1 MSDKTSR
8 APRCAALIGP
18 YLSGKTTL
26 LESLLHSA
34 GIVHRKGSVR
44 DGTALGDT
52 FAEARKRQMS
62 TEVNIAQGVFLGDA
76 WTFID
81 CPGSIELVQAGR
93 DALRVADIAVVVT
106 EADPEKALMLAP
118 YLHMLDE
125 MDLPHI
131 LFFNKIDNN
140 YNGIKAMFE
149 AVQDI
154 SVRPPVLREIPI
166 RQGDAVAGYVD
177 LVSERAFKW
186 RDGAPSDLIS
196 MPTIV
201 AAREES
207 AREEMLETL
216 ADFDDALLTELLE
229 DVTPSPAEIYD
240 NLARD
245 LARDVVVPVF
255 FGSGE
260 HDHGV
265 KRLLKALR
273 HETPEPDVRARRL
286 NVSEAA
292 NATPLVQVFKTVHS
306 GQGGKVSMAR
316 VWRGEILDGASLGG
330 DRISGVWSVMGAKM
344 LKKDGPAVVGDV
356 VGLGRLEGAR
366 TGDILTSS
374 GGMAQTDA
382 LSPLEP
388 VYALALRPA
397 NPGDDVKLTAALG
410 LLCAEDAALRV
421 VAEASTGELLLQ
433 GQGDVHLAIALD
445 TLGDRFGL
453 KIEATRPRVPYKETV
468 RKSVTRHARHRKQS
482 GGHGEFGDIT
492 VEIAPLPRGGG
503 FAFDERISGG
513 RVPKKY
519 IPAVENGVIEALRKG
534 PLGFPVVDLSVVLV
548 DGQHHEVDSS
558 DMAFRKAAGLALRE
572 GLNACDPVLLEP
584 ICRVVIA
591 APSRYSSNVQRVV
604 SARRGQILSF
614 NARESWSGWDE
625 IEAYIPQANL
635 DDLIVD
641 VRSQTVG
648 VGTLRQKFDH
658 HQELVGRL
666 ADEACQEQGR
676 A

>member
-8 APRCAALIGP
+8 APRCAALVGP

-26 LESLLHSA
+26 LESILHGA
-34 GIVHRKGSVR
+34 GIIHRKGSVR
-44 DGTALGDT
+44 DGTAVGDSSP
-52 FAEARKRQMS
+52 EARKRQMS
-62 TEVNIAQGVFLGDA
+62 TEMNIAQGAFLDDA

-81 CPGSIELVQAGR
+81 CPGSVELAQASR
-93 DALRVADIAVVVT
+93 DALLVADIAVVVT

-125 MDLPHI
+125 MKLPHI

-140 YNGIKAMFE
+140 HNSVKAMFE

-154 SVRPPVLREIPI
+154 SARPLVLREIPI
-166 RQGDAVAGYVD
+166 RQGDAIAGYVD

-186 RDGAPSDLIS
+186 RDGVSSDLIS
-196 MPTIV
+196 MPAAM

-207 AREEMLETL
+207 ARGEMLETL

-229 DVTPSPAEIYD
+229 DVAPSPTEVYD

-245 LARDVVVPVF
+245 LARDMVVPVF

-260 HDHGV
+260 HDYGV

-273 HETPEPDVRARRL
+273 HETPTPDIRGRRL
-286 NVSEAA
+286 NVPKVDADTS
-292 NATPLVQVFKTVHS
+292 LVQVFKSIHS

-316 VWRGEILDGASLGG
+316 VWRGKVRDGATLGG
-330 DRISGVWSVMGAKM
+330 DRVSGVWSVMGAKM

-356 VGLGRLEGAR
+356 VGLGRLEGAH
-366 TGDILTSS
+366 TGDILSFS
-374 GGMAQTDA
+374 GLVVEAGAFA
-382 LSPLEP
+382 PLEP
-388 VYALALRPA
+388 VYALALHPV

-410 LLCAEDAALRV
+410 QLCAEDAALRV
-421 VAEASTGELLLQ
+421 VSEPSTGELLLQ

-445 TLGDRFGL
+445 ALSDRFSL
-453 KIEATRPRVPYKETV
+453 KVEATRPKVPYKETV
-468 RKSVTRHARHRKQS
+468 RKSITRHARHRKQS

-492 VEIAPLPRGGG
+492 VEITPLPRGGG

-614 NARESWSGWDE
+614 NARAGWNGWDE
-625 IEAYIPQANL
+625 IEAYIPQTNL

-666 ADEACQEQGR
+666 AEEARQEQSR